1 MLAVVVPAGVVV
13 GALLDLLM
21 FLLARY
27 GPHADSWSFR
37 GNGALAVLALVP
49 AALAAGWTM
58 IVAHSRPGARWQVLG
73 AGAFLVGLLLAVVN
87 SAALPVGG
95 VAADQTGGAAALL
108 LLLLWMV
115 TAPVLAAVLPR
126 GRVFRPP
133 TVAGLA
139 AGLVAL
145 PLAIG
150 VGFLL
155 TQLWAPPG
163 S

>member
-58 IVAHSRPGARWQVLG
+58 IVAHGRPDRRRSRPFATLALDGHRSSARGRPAPRASLPSCSAR
-73 AGAFLVGLLLAVVN
+73 AG
-87 SAALPVGG
+87 GG
-95 VAADQTGGAAALL
+95 PGGAAA
-108 LLLLWMV
+108 
-115 TAPVLAAVLPR
+115 
-126 GRVFRPP
+126 G
-133 TVAGLA
+133 
-139 AGLVAL
+139 
-145 PLAIG
+145 
-150 VGFLL
+150 
-155 TQLWAPPG
+155 
-163 S
+163 

>member
-108 LLLLWMV
+108 LLLLWMI

-126 GRVFRPP
+126 GRVFLPAAAA
-133 TVAGLA
+133 VG

-145 PLAIG
+145 PLAIAG
-150 VGFLL
+150 GFLL
-155 TQLWAPPG
+155 TQHWVPPG